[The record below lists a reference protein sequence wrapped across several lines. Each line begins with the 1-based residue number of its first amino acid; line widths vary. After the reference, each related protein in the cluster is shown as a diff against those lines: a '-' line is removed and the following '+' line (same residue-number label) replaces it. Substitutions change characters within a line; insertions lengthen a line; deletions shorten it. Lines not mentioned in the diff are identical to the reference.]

1 MSEATLNIQ
10 EDMLIELKQAYV
22 RERVQET
29 GQLAKIPRDFYK
41 QVNDWLIDAGDVE
54 REEIQSLLLHFVR
67 IRLGK
72 ILNHSNVIDV
82 KFMQHLLADEEIQLW
97 EYLRLQGL
105 KFQKEI
111 FTIPGLD

>member
-1 MSEATLNIQ
+1 
-10 EDMLIELKQAYV
+10 MLIELKQAYV

-29 GQLAKIPRDFYK
+29 GQLANIPRDFYK

-54 REEIQSLLLHFVR
+54 REETQSLLSNFIR

-72 ILNHSNVIDV
+72 ILNHSNVIDAR
-82 KFMQHLLADEEIQLW
+82 FMQNVLADEEIELW
-97 EYLRLQGL
+97 ESLRLQGL

-111 FTIPGLD
+111 FTIPKVE